1 METFTIN
8 QFIKMNRN
16 IGWKDNKWE
25 EINNLKISI
34 IDRGLKFG
42 DGLFET
48 ILIRNKKAILMK
60 EHLQRFEKNLH
71 LLNYNFQIN
80 HQFLEKIITQGIDKL
95 NLNNNEY
102 GSIRINYSRGLNIER
117 SLKVNTINKDFDPKN
132 LWIEFYLIEID
143 FNQISVHI
151 SETEKRNEYSLL
163 SKCKTFNYAQS
174 IQALIE
180 ANKKNFNDS
189 ILLNTKNELC
199 CGTTFN
205 ILLKRNNRWLTP
217 RKESGCL
224 QGIMRNKLLDLRLIE
239 EAYLMPD
246 FNKDDIL
253 IAINSLS
260 CRQIKIVN
268 DFQFDL
274 DFNTKYFWNILYN

>member
-1 METFTIN
+1 
-8 QFIKMNRN
+8 MNRN

-239 EAYLMPD
+239 EAYLIPD

-274 DFNTKYFWNILYN
+274 DFDTKYFWDLLYK

>member
-1 METFTIN
+1 
-8 QFIKMNRN
+8 MNRN

-71 LLNYNFQIN
+71 LLHYKCQIN
-80 HQFLEKIITQGIDKL
+80 NQFLEKIINQGVNKL
-95 NLNNNEY
+95 NLNSDEY
-102 GSIRINYSRGLNIER
+102 GAIRINYSRGLNIER
-117 SLKVNTINKDFDPKN
+117 SLKANTINKEFDPKK

-143 FNQISVHI
+143 FNQISVMI
-151 SETEKRNEYSLL
+151 SETEKKNEFSLV

-189 ILLNTKNELC
+189 ILLNTQNELC

-205 ILLKRNNRWLTP
+205 ILLKRNNQWLTP

-224 QGIMRNKLLDLRLIE
+224 QGIMRSKLLDLKLIK
-239 EAYLMPD
+239 EAYLIPD

-268 DFQFDL
+268 DFQFEL
-274 DFNTKYFWNILYN
+274 DFNTKYFWDLLYK

>member
-1 METFTIN
+1 
-8 QFIKMNRN
+8 MNRN

-25 EINNLKISI
+25 EINNINISI
-34 IDRGLKFG
+34 KDRGLKFG

-95 NLNNNEY
+95 NLNSNEY

-151 SETEKRNEYSLL
+151 SETEKRNEFSLL

-189 ILLNTKNELC
+189 ILLNTQNELC

-205 ILLKRNNRWLTP
+205 ILLKRNNQWLTP

-224 QGIMRNKLLDLRLIE
+224 QGIMRSKLLDLKLIK
-239 EAYLMPD
+239 EAYLIPD

-274 DFNTKYFWNILYN
+274 DFNTKYFWDLLYK

>member
-1 METFTIN
+1 
-8 QFIKMNRN
+8 MNRN
-16 IGWKDNKWE
+16 IGWKDSKWE
-25 EINNLKISI
+25 KINNINISI

-95 NLNNNEY
+95 NLNSNEY

-151 SETEKRNEYSLL
+151 SETEKRNEFSLL

-174 IQALIE
+174 IQTLIE

-205 ILLKRNNRWLTP
+205 IILKRDNKWLTP

-224 QGIMRNKLLDLRLIE
+224 QGIMRNKLLNLRLVE
-239 EAYLMPD
+239 EAYLMPN

-274 DFNTKYFWNILYN
+274 DFNTKYFWDILYN

>member
-1 METFTIN
+1 
-8 QFIKMNRN
+8 MNRN
-16 IGWKDNKWE
+16 IGWKDSKWE
-25 EINNLKISI
+25 KINNINISI

-71 LLNYNFQIN
+71 LLHYNFQIN
-80 HQFLEKIITQGIDKL
+80 YQFLETIIKEGINKL
-95 NLNNNEY
+95 NLNSNEY

-117 SLKVNTINKDFDPKN
+117 SLKVNTINKDFDPKK

-143 FNQISVHI
+143 FNQISVNI
-151 SETEKRNEYSLL
+151 SETERRNEFSLL

-174 IQALIE
+174 IQTLIE

-189 ILLNTKNELC
+189 ILLNTQNELC

-205 ILLKRNNRWLTP
+205 ILLKRNNQWLTP

-224 QGIMRNKLLDLRLIE
+224 QGIMRSKLLDLKLIK
-239 EAYLMPD
+239 EAYLIPD

-268 DFQFDL
+268 DFQFEL
-274 DFNTKYFWNILYN
+274 DFNTKYFWDLLYK

>member
-1 METFTIN
+1 MS
-8 QFIKMNRN
+8 RN

-25 EINNLKISI
+25 EINNIKISI

-239 EAYLMPD
+239 EAYLIPD

-274 DFNTKYFWNILYN
+274 DFNTKYFWNILCN

>member
-1 METFTIN
+1 MR
-8 QFIKMNRN
+8 KS
-16 IGWKDNKWE
+16 IGWKDHQWE
-25 EINNLKISI
+25 EINNIKISI

-48 ILIRNKKAILMK
+48 ILIKNNKAILLK
-60 EHLQRFEKNLH
+60 EHLQRFAENLH
-71 LLNYNFQIN
+71 LLNYKVAIN

-95 NLNNNEY
+95 NLNSNEY

-239 EAYLMPD
+239 EAYLIPD

-274 DFNTKYFWNILYN
+274 DFNTKYFWDILYK

>member
-1 METFTIN
+1 
-8 QFIKMNRN
+8 MNRN

-25 EINNLKISI
+25 EINNIKISI

-95 NLNNNEY
+95 NLNSNEY

-239 EAYLMPD
+239 EAYLKPD

-274 DFNTKYFWNILYN
+274 DFNTKYFWDILYN

>member
-1 METFTIN
+1 
-8 QFIKMNRN
+8 MNRN

-25 EINNLKISI
+25 EINNINISI

-48 ILIRNKKAILMK
+48 ILIRNKKAILLK
-60 EHLQRFEKNLH
+60 EHLERFERNLN
-71 LLNYNFQIN
+71 LLNYKFHIN
-80 HQFLEKIITQGIDKL
+80 YQFLETIIYQGIDKL
-95 NLNNNEY
+95 NLNSNEY

-117 SLKVNTINKDFDPKN
+117 SININTINKDFNPKN

-143 FNQISVHI
+143 SNQISVHI
-151 SETEKRNEYSLL
+151 SETEKRNEFSLL
-163 SKCKTFNYAQS
+163 SRCKTFNYAQS
-174 IQALIE
+174 IQTVIE

-189 ILLNTKNELC
+189 ILLNTRNELC

-205 ILLKRNNRWLTP
+205 ILLKRNNQWLTP

-224 QGIMRNKLLDLRLIE
+224 PGIMRSKLLDLKLIK
-239 EAYLMPD
+239 EAYLKPH

-260 CRQIKIVN
+260 CRQIKKVN
-268 DFQFDL
+268 DFQFDV
-274 DFNTKYFWNILYN
+274 DFNTNYFWDTLYK

>member
-1 METFTIN
+1 
-8 QFIKMNRN
+8 MNRN

-95 NLNNNEY
+95 NLNSNEY

-239 EAYLMPD
+239 EAYLIPD

>member
-1 METFTIN
+1 
-8 QFIKMNRN
+8 MNRN
-16 IGWKDNKWE
+16 IGWKDSKWE
-25 EINNLKISI
+25 KINNINISI

-48 ILIRNKKAILMK
+48 ILIRNKKAILLK

-71 LLNYNFQIN
+71 LLHYNFQIN
-80 HQFLEKIITQGIDKL
+80 YQFLETIIKEGINKL
-95 NLNNNEY
+95 NLNSHEY

-117 SLKVNTINKDFDPKN
+117 SLKVNTINKDFDPKK

-143 FNQISVHI
+143 FNQISVNI
-151 SETEKRNEYSLL
+151 SETERRNEFSLL

-189 ILLNTKNELC
+189 ILLNTQNELC

-205 ILLKRNNRWLTP
+205 ILLKRNNQWLTP

-224 QGIMRNKLLDLRLIE
+224 QGIMRSKLLDLKLIK
-239 EAYLMPD
+239 EAYLIPD

-268 DFQFDL
+268 DFQFEL
-274 DFNTKYFWNILYN
+274 DFNTKYFWDLLYK

>member
-1 METFTIN
+1 
-8 QFIKMNRN
+8 MNRN

-25 EINNLKISI
+25 EINNINISI

-95 NLNNNEY
+95 NLNSNEY

-151 SETEKRNEYSLL
+151 SETEKRNEFSLL

-189 ILLNTKNELC
+189 ILLNTQNELC

-205 ILLKRNNRWLTP
+205 ILLKRNNQWLTP

-224 QGIMRNKLLDLRLIE
+224 QGIMRSKLLDLKLIK
-239 EAYLMPD
+239 EAYLIPD

-274 DFNTKYFWNILYN
+274 DFNTKYFWDLLYK

>member
-1 METFTIN
+1 
-8 QFIKMNRN
+8 MNRN

-25 EINNLKISI
+25 EINKINISI

-42 DGLFET
+42 DGVFET
-48 ILIRNKKAILMK
+48 ILIRNKKAILLK
-60 EHLQRFEKNLH
+60 EHLQRFENNLH

-80 HQFLEKIITQGIDKL
+80 NQFLEKIINKGIDKL
-95 NLNNNEY
+95 NLNSNEY

-117 SLKVNTINKDFDPKN
+117 SLKVNTGNNVFNPKN

-143 FNQISVHI
+143 FNQINVQI
-151 SETEKRNEYSLL
+151 SETEKRNEFSLL

-174 IQALIE
+174 IQTLIE

-189 ILLNTKNELC
+189 ILLNTQNELC

-205 ILLKRNNRWLTP
+205 ILLKRNNQWLTP

-239 EAYLMPD
+239 EAYLIPD

-274 DFNTKYFWNILYN
+274 DFNTKYFWNILCN

>member
-1 METFTIN
+1 
-8 QFIKMNRN
+8 MNRN
-16 IGWKDNKWE
+16 IGWKDNKWG
-25 EINNLKISI
+25 EINNINISI

-48 ILIRNKKAILMK
+48 ILIRNKKAILIE
-60 EHLQRFEKNLH
+60 EHLERFEKNLH

-80 HQFLEKIITQGIDKL
+80 HHFLKKIINEGIDRL

-117 SLKVNTINKDFDPKN
+117 SIKVSTINKDFDPKN

-143 FNQISVHI
+143 FNPISVHI
-151 SETEKRNEYSLL
+151 SETERRNEFSLL

-174 IQALIE
+174 IQTLIE

-189 ILLNTKNELC
+189 ILLNTQNELC

-205 ILLKRNNRWLTP
+205 ILLKRNNQWLTP
-217 RKESGCL
+217 RKESGCFP
-224 QGIMRNKLLDLRLIE
+224 GIMRSKLLDLKLIKE
-239 EAYLMPD
+239 TCIMPN
-246 FNKDDIL
+246 FNKKDIL

-274 DFNTKYFWNILYN
+274 DFNTKYFWDILYK

>member
-1 METFTIN
+1 
-8 QFIKMNRN
+8 MNRN
-16 IGWKDNKWE
+16 IGWKNNKWE
-25 EINNLKISI
+25 KINNINISI

-60 EHLQRFEKNLH
+60 EHLQRFQKNLH

-80 HQFLEKIITQGIDKL
+80 HHCLEEIIHQGIDKL
-95 NLNNNEY
+95 NLNSNEY
-102 GSIRINYSRGLNIER
+102 GSIRINYSRGLSIER
-117 SLKVNTINKDFDPKN
+117 SIKIDTINTEFDPKN

-143 FNQISVHI
+143 FNQISVKI
-151 SETEKRNEYSLL
+151 SETEKRNEFSLL

-180 ANKKNFNDS
+180 ANKKNYNDS
-189 ILLNTKNELC
+189 ILLNTQNELC
-199 CGTTFN
+199 CGTSFN
-205 ILLKRNNRWLTP
+205 IILKRDNEWLTP

-224 QGIMRNKLLDLRLIE
+224 PGVMRGKLLDLKLIK
-239 EAYLMPD
+239 EAYLIPN

-268 DFQFDL
+268 DFQFDS
-274 DFNTKYFWNILYN
+274 DFNTKYFWDILYK

>member
-1 METFTIN
+1 
-8 QFIKMNRN
+8 
-16 IGWKDNKWE
+16 
-25 EINNLKISI
+25 
-34 IDRGLKFG
+34 
-42 DGLFET
+42 
-48 ILIRNKKAILMK
+48 MK

-80 HQFLEKIITQGIDKL
+80 HQFFEKIITQGIDKL
-95 NLNNNEY
+95 NLKSNEY
-102 GSIRINYSRGLNIER
+102 GSIRINYSRGLNLER

-151 SETEKRNEYSLL
+151 SEIEKRNEFSLL

-239 EAYLMPD
+239 EAYLIPD

-268 DFQFDL
+268 NFQFNL
-274 DFNTKYFWNILYN
+274 DFNTKYFWDFYIISFNFAKLLKIIL

>member
-1 METFTIN
+1 
-8 QFIKMNRN
+8 MNRN

-95 NLNNNEY
+95 NLNSNEY

-239 EAYLMPD
+239 EAYLKPD

-274 DFNTKYFWNILYN
+274 DFNTKYFWNILCN

>member
-1 METFTIN
+1 
-8 QFIKMNRN
+8 MNRN

-189 ILLNTKNELC
+189 ILLNTQNELC

-205 ILLKRNNRWLTP
+205 ILLKRNNQWLTP

-224 QGIMRNKLLDLRLIE
+224 QGIMRSKLLDLKLIK
-239 EAYLMPD
+239 EAYLIPD

-268 DFQFDL
+268 DFQFES
-274 DFNTKYFWNILYN
+274 DFNTKYFWDLLYK

>member
-1 METFTIN
+1 
-8 QFIKMNRN
+8 MNRN

-117 SLKVNTINKDFDPKN
+117 SLKVNTINKDFDLKN
-132 LWIEFYLIEID
+132 LWIEFYVIEID
-143 FNQISVHI
+143 FNQISVMI
-151 SETEKRNEYSLL
+151 SETEKKNEFSLV

-189 ILLNTKNELC
+189 ILLNTQNELC

-205 ILLKRNNRWLTP
+205 ILLKRNNQWLTP

-224 QGIMRNKLLDLRLIE
+224 QGIMRSKLLDLKLIK
-239 EAYLMPD
+239 EAYLIPD

-260 CRQIKIVN
+260 CKQIKRVN
-268 DFQFDL
+268 DCQFEL
-274 DFNTKYFWNILYN
+274 DFNTKYFWDILYN

>member
-1 METFTIN
+1 
-8 QFIKMNRN
+8 MNRN

-163 SKCKTFNYAQS
+163 SKCKTFNYTQS

-189 ILLNTKNELC
+189 ILLNTQNELC

-205 ILLKRNNRWLTP
+205 ILLKRNNQWLTP

-224 QGIMRNKLLDLRLIE
+224 QGIMRSKLLDLKLIK
-239 EAYLMPD
+239 EAYLIPD

-268 DFQFDL
+268 DFQFEL
-274 DFNTKYFWNILYN
+274 DFNTKYFWDLLYK

>member
-1 METFTIN
+1 
-8 QFIKMNRN
+8 MNRN

-25 EINNLKISI
+25 EINNINISI

-48 ILIRNKKAILMK
+48 ILIRNKKAILLK

-95 NLNNNEY
+95 NLNSNEY

-143 FNQISVHI
+143 FNQISVQI
-151 SETEKRNEYSLL
+151 SESEKRNEFSLL

-174 IQALIE
+174 IQTLIE

-189 ILLNTKNELC
+189 ILLNTQNELC

-205 ILLKRNNRWLTP
+205 ILLKRNNQWLTP

-224 QGIMRNKLLDLRLIE
+224 QGIMRSKLLDLKLIK
-239 EAYLMPD
+239 EAYLIPD

-274 DFNTKYFWNILYN
+274 DFNTKYFWDLLYK